1 VRMKK
6 GYLHLAPEERER
18 INLYRAEGKSLR
30 EIGRILGRSDATIGR
45 ELKRNAPPK
54 RKGRYLAHKAQQR
67 YQERQSQAHSRPRLK
82 TEAMRSAVSE
92 MLKERLSPE
101 LIAGRLAL
109 EHKGV
114 SVSHEAIYQ
123 WIYREARD
131 HIPDLTYA
139 HKRRKRKGQG
149 KRHKTSHIPNRTG
162 IAERPKNVEKRK
174 QIGHWESDTAVSQ
187 QSLAALNIAVE
198 RKTRYT
204 CLAKVDRKTAEKC
217 SVAIVKALKK
227 FPKEWTQSVT
237 YDNGSENV
245 LHESVN
251 KAIGTASYFCQPYH
265 SWEKGTVENTI
276 GIIRRLWPKKTD
288 FSSLSTADVNLME
301 TWLNNRPRK
310 CLGFRTPIEA
320 CLDECC
326 T

>member
-1 VRMKK
+1 VCMKK
-6 GYLHLAPEERER
+6 GYQHLGPEERER

-30 EIGRILGRSDATIGR
+30 EIGRLLDRSDATIGR
-45 ELKRNAPPK
+45 ELRRNAAPVQK
-54 RKGRYLAHKAQQR
+54 VRYLAHKAQER

-82 TEAMRSAVSE
+82 TEAIRIAVTE

-101 LIAGRLAL
+101 LIAGRLPL
-109 EHKGV
+109 DHKGA
-114 SVSHEAIYQ
+114 SISHEAIYQ
-123 WIYREARD
+123 WIYREARG

-162 IAERPKNVEKRK
+162 IEERPKSVEKRK
-174 QIGHWESDTAVSQ
+174 EMGHWEADTAVSQ
-187 QSLAALNIAVE
+187 QSLAALNVVVE

-204 CLAKVDRKTAEKC
+204 CLEKVERKTAEAC
-217 SVAIVKALKK
+217 SKAIRKALRKW
-227 FPKEWTQSVT
+227 PEDWTQSVT

-245 LHESVN
+245 MHESVN
-251 KAIGTASYFCQPYH
+251 QAVGTVSYFCRPYH

-288 FSSLSTADVNLME
+288 FASLSINDINLME